1 MATYTNPLRLKL
13 LTDGEEPGVWGQS
26 TNTNLSTVLEA
37 AITGVKTLITGD
49 VNYTL
54 TALNALADDARNAVL
69 IFTGARTA
77 VRTVTAPNVNKI
89 YTIVNN
95 TTGGFGIT
103 ITSGSGATVTIANGA
118 SAQVYCDGSTGFYLA
133 LSQTAVAAGTG
144 VSVATVG
151 ITATVTN
158 TGVLSN
164 VAGTGISVSGATGN
178 VTINNTGVTSNV
190 AGSGIN
196 VSGATGAV
204 TISVPST
211 SNGYG
216 TRTIST
222 SAPSGGASG
231 DVWYK
236 V

>member
-1 MATYTNPLRLKL
+1 MSTYSTPLRIKL
-13 LTDGEEPGVWGQS
+13 IADGEEPGVWGQS
-26 TNTNLSTVLEA
+26 TNTNLSTVLET
-37 AITGVKTLITGD
+37 AITGVKTLSPGD

-77 VRTVTAPNVNKI
+77 VRTITAPNVNKT
-89 YTIVNN
+89 YTITNN

-103 ITSGSGATVTIANGA
+103 ITSGSGATVTVANGA
-118 SAQVYCDGSTGFYLA
+118 SAQVYCDGATGFYLA
-133 LSQTAVAAGTG
+133 LSQTNVAAG
-144 VSVATVG
+144 A
-151 ITATVTN
+151 
-158 TGVLSN
+158 
-164 VAGTGISVSGATGN
+164 GISVSGATGN

-190 AGSGIN
+190 AGTGIS